1 MWKFKVVEL
10 YCGIYRDSCWHDEKT
25 IFRFDSETGP
35 EGAEGRANPEYD
47 LAAPKPVPPAF
58 CKRMVGVE
66 CLKNNC
72 RHVVYCYVPAS
83 DDADSLEISQLT
95 HT

>member
-1 MWKFKVVEL
+1 MWKYRVVEL
-10 YCGIYRDSCWHDEKT
+10 YCGIYWDSCWQDEET

-35 EGAEGRANPEYD
+35 DAAAEVENTDYD
-47 LAAPKPVPPAF
+47 PSAPKPVPPVF

-72 RHVVYCYVPAS
+72 RHVAYCYIE
-83 DDADSLEISQLT
+83 DEDADPGEVSHLT
-95 HT
+95 RS